1 MSNPVLEIV
10 KLESGDIVLRRSDDS
25 DNHIVTINFADQVQ
39 NMPQET
45 QLLIAQSMIQAGI
58 NTFRELQFS
67 HTASDD
73 ASNEKG
79 LLH

>member
-1 MSNPVLEIV
+1 MSDHVLEIV

-25 DNHIVTINFADQVQ
+25 DHHLVTINFADQVQ
-39 NMPQET
+39 DMPKEV

-58 NTFRELQFS
+58 NTFRELQINQ
-67 HTASDD
+67 TAPFKDG
-73 ASNEKG
+73 EKG

>member
-1 MSNPVLEIV
+1 MSNSMLEIV

-25 DNHIVTINFADQVQ
+25 EHHLVTINFAEQVQ
-39 NMPQET
+39 DMPQEL

-58 NTFRELQFS
+58 NTFQELQGNQ
-67 HTASDD
+67 TVQQEAS
-73 ASNEKG
+73 EKG